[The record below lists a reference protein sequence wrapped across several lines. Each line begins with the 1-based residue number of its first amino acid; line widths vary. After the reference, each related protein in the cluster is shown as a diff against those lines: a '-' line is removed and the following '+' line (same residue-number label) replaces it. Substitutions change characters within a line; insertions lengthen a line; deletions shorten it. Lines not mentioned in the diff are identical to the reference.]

1 MQQFGQY
8 DEMTAF
14 TLDAVVQSMEV
25 IRGLRGGGTEVVARR
40 EGEYKSWDPETFRID
55 KEAEDRFIACVQE
68 AGLNAVLLSEE
79 AKRKDL
85 STPAT
90 ASQPRVYVIS
100 DPFDGSLLYKRGIPA
115 FWYTTLAVYSESGEP
130 LTAVIGDCNA
140 QTLTFCDRDRAY
152 TGQVVAGELADVVE
166 IRPTGETE
174 LSAACLETYLMK
186 PKFMYPA
193 AIQFQP
199 LFSQVKFI
207 LPNGG
212 PAAFGDVAAARTD
225 VYFAYQQPYIE
236 IFSGVAVAQRA
247 GCTVTTF
254 EGEELVFEDNIE
266 ASYNVLC
273 SATPELHEKVLNQL
287 RALNWS

>member
-1 MQQFGQY
+1 
-8 DEMTAF
+8 
-14 TLDAVVQSMEV
+14 
-25 IRGLRGGGTEVVARR
+25 
-40 EGEYKSWDPETFRID
+40 
-55 KEAEDRFIACVQE
+55 
-68 AGLNAVLLSEE
+68 
-79 AKRKDL
+79 
-85 STPAT
+85 
-90 ASQPRVYVIS
+90 
-100 DPFDGSLLYKRGIPA
+100 
-115 FWYTTLAVYSESGEP
+115 
-130 LTAVIGDCNA
+130 
-140 QTLTFCDRDRAY
+140 
-152 TGQVVAGELADVVE
+152 VVAGELADVVE